1 MHNSYFI
8 KLQTAHAQEAGLTNL
23 RTVAR
28 GVLKLSIPRAAVLSI
43 VFVQVLNSSFKSR
56 IVLVSVR
63 STVRAAAVLSCKT
76 AHAQKAGS
84 SFKALPNKLATPST
98 RAPPNNRSSKMEQVK
113 EFGSNVLNFFSG
125 REGGGGGD
133 TVAPP
138 VYRGTGAPVS
148 SRDRTLSVH
157 GGVGGGMEWPPLS
170 LERSESIVINRG
182 LRNRPGENNC
192 FLNAAV
198 QVNTINYYY

>member
-1 MHNSYFI
+1 M
-8 KLQTAHAQEAGLTNL
+8 
-23 RTVAR
+23 
-28 GVLKLSIPRAAVLSI
+28 
-43 VFVQVLNSSFKSR
+43 
-56 IVLVSVR
+56 
-63 STVRAAAVLSCKT
+63 
-76 AHAQKAGS
+76 
-84 SFKALPNKLATPST
+84 
-98 RAPPNNRSSKMEQVK
+98 K

-125 REGGGGGD
+125 REGGGGGGD

>member
-1 MHNSYFI
+1 M
-8 KLQTAHAQEAGLTNL
+8 
-23 RTVAR
+23 RV
-28 GVLKLSIPRAAVLSI
+28 AAVL
-43 VFVQVLNSSFKSR
+43 FYQ
-56 IVLVSVR
+56 
-63 STVRAAAVLSCKT
+63 T
-76 AHAQKAGS
+76 AHAQKAGP
-84 SFKALPNKLATPST
+84 SFKAWPSKLATPNT
-98 RAPPNNRSSKMEQVK
+98 RAPPSNRSSEMEQVK
-113 EFGSNVLNFFSG
+113 EFRSSVLNFFSG
-125 REGGGGGD
+125 REGGGGGGGD